1 MYFQDTMLFTG
12 MDGLLFSLL
21 VDLSIFLLFI
31 VSFSS
36 KNQTQIVFN
45 P

>member
-1 MYFQDTMLFTG
+1 MLFTG

-21 VDLSIFLLFI
+21 VDLSILKLFI
-31 VSFSS
+31 VALLVK